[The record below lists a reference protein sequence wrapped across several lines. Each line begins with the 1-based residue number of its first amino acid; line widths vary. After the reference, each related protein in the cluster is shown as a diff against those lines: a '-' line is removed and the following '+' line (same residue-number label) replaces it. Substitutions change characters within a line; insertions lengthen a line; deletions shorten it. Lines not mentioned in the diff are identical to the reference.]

1 MSPYLNLK
9 PFLPVKPTMVS
20 PFVDPNIFIGK
31 KAALLSNLF
40 GTGNVP
46 APVGMPNFMPPWI
59 SGGVISPPGFFAD
72 KKTLLR
78 TMDNDV
84 TSSTPDSKRGL
95 SELEPEKEQILSAER
110 RLVVGPPSIWG
121 PSGGATPTEKPTIVP
136 PGYWSPFSDGSD
148 AAGPLPPVVDPSVFL
163 GKKTKFLNDLFSSL
177 SATPSTYDVSARA
190 ISPDKS
196 TTDSLPTV
204 PPGYWLQFIPAFTTP
219 PPAPTLKPTIVP
231 PGFWVPS
238 TVTKPTGLFGP
249 SVPVVDPA
257 QFIDKKTAFLN
268 KLFSTLNITVTPAP
282 VTTPEPTLDPVTEY
296 QQKVADFL
304 DKLFS
309 AIINNGS
316 DDTTAAT
323 RALAAGEKAIAEED
337 LQNFQG
343 AVNEVEDSTTN
354 FESKSDSQK
363 AHKCCPFMRRSVD
376 TAGDTSAQQLPVDAL
391 LNAKDKVVDTIITE
405 MSGIKN
411 NILET
416 LAELVA
422 KQKEAAATQPPP
434 PALKKKPGP
443 PFGPGGPFGVGG
455 PFGIGGPFGM
465 GGPRGKLATTTTTPK
480 PTPDPEPF
488 QKKVEFLGQVFDT
501 LISLEK
507 DVTDALNQAMIEA
520 AAAKIAAA
528 TTPATPTTPE
538 TKPTA
543 AASQS
548 KNGTYLMDLIRSK
561 LIELANTSKPSEFT
575 EQATLSQQVP
585 KYARAIKTTLSDPA
599 PTIVDPSFWIP
610 DTAAGVPVGP
620 GYYMGKTQSFLSKL
634 FANKLATAGDDEMAA
649 ANKARS
655 IKMAVHQGY
664 QSLPPGT
671 EEVLQAGGGSTPEKH
686 EGGGIKLQVRIRI
699 VFYTYGTSILIIFIE
714 QNPA

>member
-1 MSPYLNLK
+1 
-9 PFLPVKPTMVS
+9 MVS

-40 GTGNVP
+40 GAGNVP
-46 APVGMPNFMPPWI
+46 APVGMPYFMPPWI
-59 SGGVISPPGFFAD
+59 SGGVISPPGLFAD
-72 KKTLLR
+72 KKTFLST
-78 TMDNDV
+78 TMDNDIV
-84 TSSTPDSKRGL
+84 SSPPDSKRAL
-95 SELEPEKEQILSAER
+95 SELEPEKEQILSPQR
-110 RLVVGPPSIWG
+110 RLVLGPPSIWG
-121 PSGGATPTEKPTIVP
+121 PKGGATPTEKPTIVP
-136 PGYWSPFSDGSD
+136 PGYWSPFADGSD
-148 AAGPLPPVVDPSVFL
+148 AAGPLPPGVDPSVFME
-163 GKKTKFLNDLFSSL
+163 KKTKFLNDLFSSL
-177 SATPSTYDVSARA
+177 SATPSTYGVSTRDVSPD
-190 ISPDKS
+190 ISA
-196 TTDSLPTV
+196 TDSSPAI
-204 PPGYWLQFIPAFTTP
+204 PPGYWLQFIPAFATP

-231 PGFWVPS
+231 PGFWVPT
-238 TVTKPTGLFGP
+238 TVTKPSGLFGP

-304 DKLFS
+304 DKLFT

-316 DDTTAAT
+316 DDATAAR
-323 RALAAGEKAIAEED
+323 RALAVGEKAIDEEN
-337 LQNFQG
+337 LKNFQG
-343 AVNEVEDSTTN
+343 AVNEVEDSTTK
-354 FESKSDSQK
+354 FEGKSDSQK
-363 AHKCCPFMRRSVD
+363 AQKCGLCMRRSVD
-376 TAGDTSAQQLPVDAL
+376 TADDTPATAQQLPVDAL

-405 MSGIKN
+405 MGGIKN

-422 KQKEAAATQPPP
+422 KQKEAAATQPPT
-434 PALKKKPGP
+434 PAPKKKPGP
-443 PFGPGGPFGVGG
+443 PFGPGGPFGIGG
-455 PFGIGGPFGM
+455 PFAIGGPYGIGGPFGA
-465 GGPRGKLATTTTTPK
+465 GGPWAKFATTTTTPK

-507 DVTDALNQAMIEA
+507 DVTEALNQAMIEA
-520 AAAKIAAA
+520 AAAKIAGA
-528 TTPATPTTPE
+528 TTAATPTTPE
-538 TKPTA
+538 TKPAA

-561 LIELANTSKPSEFT
+561 LIELANSSKPSGIT

-585 KYARAIKTTLSDPA
+585 KYARAIKPTLSDPA

-634 FANKLATAGDDEMAA
+634 FANKLATAGDDEMTA
-649 ANKARS
+649 ANKVRS

-686 EGGGIKLQVRIRI
+686 EGGGIKLQVRIR
-699 VFYTYGTSILIIFIE
+699 
-714 QNPA
+714 